1 MRLTEIFRLVW
12 LNLASNKFK
21 VILTSTGIIVG
32 SATIMLVIA
41 IGTGGREEVAEQ
53 FKNLN
58 AGAIDITYEY
68 QGNDFGGGRPGGMSG
83 GEASGGGMPG
93 GGSMPGGGASM
104 PQGGGGMPGGIMPG
118 GRADFGAGFFGNFF
132 SGGQEERN
140 TERITLSTDDLEDIL
155 TFVPGVEEGCL
166 SFTAT
171 SAVDGGELEESASY
185 TIAGVQS
192 NYAALSNL
200 ELAMGEF
207 LDDDDDTYKEKVCV
221 LGYDAAREI
230 FGSVYDAY
238 NGTVYIDNRPYQVI
252 GVLNAMGSVS
262 SGISP
267 DSALFI
273 PYETGLK
280 YLAGNN
286 VSPTLTVIAQDVN
299 EVETVIANVETVL
312 AESYP
317 NAEFTISDAGSRM
330 EAASA
335 SNDTLTML
343 LVCMAVIVFIVGGI
357 GIMNVLF
364 VSVKERTNEIGILK
378 AIGCS
383 RRDILAEFL
392 LEASCTSLIG
402 AILGVMLALGLTPA
416 LEHFGVTIAL
426 SVSGGVLSLVFGV
439 LTGTVFGFYPAW
451 QASRMIPVEALNHE

>member
-207 LDDDDDTYKEKVCV
+207 LNDDDDTYKEKVCV

>member
-104 PQGGGGMPGGIMPG
+104 PQGGGEMPGGIMPG

-207 LDDDDDTYKEKVCV
+207 LNDDDDTYKEKVCV

-286 VSPTLTVIAQDVN
+286 VSPTLTVIAQDVK

>member
-207 LDDDDDTYKEKVCV
+207 LNDDDDTYKEKVCV

-286 VSPTLTVIAQDVN
+286 VSPTLTVIAQDVK